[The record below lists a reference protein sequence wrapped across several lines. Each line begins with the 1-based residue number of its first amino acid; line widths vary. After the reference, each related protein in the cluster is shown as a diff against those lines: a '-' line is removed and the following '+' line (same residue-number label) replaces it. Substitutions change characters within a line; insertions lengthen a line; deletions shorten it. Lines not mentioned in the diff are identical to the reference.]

1 MESAFV
7 KAAHRMLMK
16 LSLIDTWYE
25 LVSIDT
31 RYLHTIHNEGEQDLN
46 SLRVR
51 TPEEVR
57 RQDCQVDKF
66 LKAKFIHY
74 FLKDKI
80 KKEMLLNVV
89 SIFFEHQ

>member
-25 LVSIDT
+25 LVTIESN
-31 RYLHTIHNEGEQDLN
+31 LHTIHNEGEQDLN

-57 RQDCQVDKF
+57 RQDCQVD
-66 LKAKFIHY
+66 
-74 FLKDKI
+74 
-80 KKEMLLNVV
+80 
-89 SIFFEHQ
+89 